1 MTGPTSA
8 SRPAAPSAAGWWRR
22 AVVYQVY
29 IRSFA
34 DANGDGIG
42 DIAGIRSRLPYL
54 HDLGIDALWITPWY
68 PSPMADG
75 GYDVAD
81 YRGID
86 PRLGSLADADQLL
99 REAHEN
105 GIRVLIDLV
114 PNHTSWAH
122 AWFHEAVAAG
132 PWSPARTRY
141 IFRDGRGPDGD
152 EPPNN
157 WQSAFGSSA
166 WTRVVEPNGRPE
178 QWYLHL
184 FAPEQPDLDWENP
197 EVRAE
202 FESILRFWFDRGFD
216 GVRIDV
222 ADAFVKDP
230 ALPDMPPELSGAGS
244 FPGEHPHWDRPGV
257 HEIHRS
263 WRRLAD
269 GYEPRRVLIGEIGV
283 EDPERLSRYLR
294 PTQLHA
300 AFNFPY
306 MATPWVA
313 SALRNVIDAT
323 LEAHGRV
330 GATPTWVLSNH
341 DATRHVTRLGRP
353 YTGVRRRE
361 LDDILPV
368 DIALGTRRARAAAL
382 LMLALPGGAY
392 LYQGEELGLWEVED
406 LPEEMLE
413 DPIWERSG
421 RTVRGRDGCRVP
433 IPWEG
438 DAPPFGFGP
447 PGSMPWLPQPAAWR
461 SVTVET
467 ETSDPASMLELY
479 RAALTLRRAHP
490 GLAGEELGWLDSPAG
505 TLLFGRADRF
515 RCAVNLSGAPLALPG
530 SRTTLLATQAV
541 VDDCLAPDAAIWFV
555 AARS

>member
-114 PNHTSWAH
+114 PNHTSWSH
-122 AWFHEAVAAG
+122 PWFHDAVAAG
-132 PWSPARTRY
+132 PWSPARARY

-257 HEIHRS
+257 HEIHRP
-263 WRRLAD
+263 WRRLTD
-269 GYEPRRVLIGEIGV
+269 GYEPPRVLMGEIGV

-313 SALRNVIDAT
+313 SALRTVIDAT

-341 DATRHVTRLGRP
+341 DATRRDAPRGSAALHGRP
-353 YTGVRRRE
+353 AARARRHSARRRCPG
-361 LDDILPV
+361 DPAGPGRGAPD
-368 DIALGTRRARAAAL
+368 ARAAGERL
-382 LMLALPGGAY
+382 PLPGRGA
-392 LYQGEELGLWEVED
+392 GAVG
-406 LPEEMLE
+406 
-413 DPIWERSG
+413 G
-421 RTVRGRDGCRVP
+421 RGPAR
-433 IPWEG
+433 G
-438 DAPPFGFGP
+438 DARGP
-447 PGSMPWLPQPAAWR
+447 
-461 SVTVET
+461 
-467 ETSDPASMLELY
+467 D
-479 RAALTLRRAHP
+479 
-490 GLAGEELGWLDSPAG
+490 LGAQ
-505 TLLFGRADRF
+505 RAD
-515 RCAVNLSGAPLALPG
+515 G
-530 SRTTLLATQAV
+530 SRTRRLPRPDPVGRRRPAVRLRTPGIHALAA
-541 VDDCLAPDAAIWFV
+541 
-555 AARS
+555 AARGVALGHRGDGDE